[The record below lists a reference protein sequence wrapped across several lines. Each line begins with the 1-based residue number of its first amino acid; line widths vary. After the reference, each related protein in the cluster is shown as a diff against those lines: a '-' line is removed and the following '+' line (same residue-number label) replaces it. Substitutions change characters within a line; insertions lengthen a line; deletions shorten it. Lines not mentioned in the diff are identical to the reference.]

1 MPDLEVGEARVQLY
15 SNDLL
20 VLVSDGIIE
29 AQDPRGNEYGV
40 KRLSRR
46 IRTVRGGPDE
56 VVKSILQDVD
66 SHVAT
71 GTQHG
76 DMTIVA
82 MSISDLRARRH
93 STTVP
98 GLTGDG
104 DSDDA
109 GDGDDSQE

>member
-1 MPDLEVGEARVQLY
+1 VQLY
-15 SNDLL
+15 SSDLL

-46 IRTVRGGPDE
+46 IRTAGGSPEE

-71 GTQHG
+71 GTQSD

-82 MSISDLRARRH
+82 MSISDLRARRQ

-98 GLTGDG
+98 GMTSEAEDR
-104 DSDDA
+104 D
-109 GDGDDSQE
+109 